1 MSKEMKSVI
10 DEEERKRLI
19 EEIGRMKDT
28 LDSFKYG
35 LNFEDFADQIFKTVN
50 RQTAAINTLD
60 RRMNEILARMER
72 LEERFD
78 EGIRV
83 TVSGVSEDEIG
94 DTTGRSEAKFEETMT
109 TNPQEEE
116 PEIEGSDAELKQK
129 AKKIETKIARLFERE
144 NEFSEMAMNDP
155 AGAEEYENK
164 ARVARQMRQDLEEKL
179 DVIKQKLE

>member
-1 MSKEMKSVI
+1 MSKKMKSVI

-60 RRMNEILARMER
+60 RRMNEILTRMER

-94 DTTGRSEAKFEETMT
+94 DTGGRPEVKVEKTMT
-109 TNPQEEE
+109 TTSQEE

-129 AKKIETKIARLFERE
+129 AKKIETKINRLFERE
-144 NEFSEMAMNDP
+144 NALSEMAMNDP
-155 AGAEEYENK
+155 AGAEEYEKK

>member
-83 TVSGVSEDEIG
+83 TVSG
-94 DTTGRSEAKFEETMT
+94 
-109 TNPQEEE
+109 
-116 PEIEGSDAELKQK
+116 
-129 AKKIETKIARLFERE
+129 
-144 NEFSEMAMNDP
+144 
-155 AGAEEYENK
+155 
-164 ARVARQMRQDLEEKL
+164 
-179 DVIKQKLE
+179 